1 MQDDK
6 ASSKSIPAH
15 DSIPASQ
22 EACPLANAAAGPD
35 SVREL
40 TDLAGR
46 LSLGEGRELRYFDSR
61 SNLGMVDEQIDERCH
76 YHLLKFPADRRQ
88 RPGIGDVEICQADR
102 EALLSVFWTWQN
114 SWQYLV
120 HEGAWNRSYT
130 ARDNEYCTPVL
141 LYAML
146 AVAAR
151 YPNRS
156 DGYGTYDPSTAGTSF
171 SSKAK
176 QLIFEEIEAPRVPTV
191 IAAALISVAEL
202 SLDCEPAGWTYIG
215 KSILR
220 GRSYLAL
227 IGARHCREDGLYTR
241 PSHRPSSVGRIR
253 THHSRR
259 GGNQINRLVGLL
271 HD

>member
-1 MQDDK
+1 M
-6 ASSKSIPAH
+6 
-15 DSIPASQ
+15 
-22 EACPLANAAAGPD
+22 ANVSGGLD

-40 TDLAGR
+40 TDIAGS

-61 SNLGMVDEQIDERCH
+61 SNLAMVDEQIDERCH

-88 RPGIGDVEICQADR
+88 RPGIGDVEVCLADQ
-102 EALLSVFWTWQN
+102 EALLGVFWTWQN

-120 HEGAWNRSYT
+120 HESAWNRSYA
-130 ARDNEYCTPVL
+130 ARDNDYCTPVL

-156 DGYGTYDPSTAGTSF
+156 DGCGTYDPSTAGTSF

-176 QLIFEEIEAPRVPTV
+176 QLIFEEIEAPRIPTV
-191 IAAALISVAEL
+191 IAAALISIAEL

-215 KSILR
+215 KLILR
-220 GRSYLAL
+220 DRLYLAL
-227 IGARHCREDGLYTR
+227 IRTRNCREDGLYIR
-241 PSHRPSSVGRIR
+241 PPRRPSSVG
-253 THHSRR
+253 
-259 GGNQINRLVGLL
+259 
-271 HD
+271 